1 MRGPNSILRLG
12 VGTVWLK
19 GTMFR
24 AESRIVALTTA
35 SSLTSRFSKSKKNEA
50 LFLVIGPLRLP
61 PYWREE
67 YGARVGANGL
77 RALKAMLLKLKEV
90 WPRNLSVPGLV
101 RISIRPNPGRSYSA
115 ENGFALILI
124 SRIDASGGRFP
135 PVKPSMKI

>member
-50 LFLVIGPLRLP
+50 FFFEIGPLRLP
-61 PYWREE
+61 PYCRDE
-67 YGARVGANGL
+67 YGARVGAKGL
-77 RALKAMLLKLKEV
+77 RAFSAILLKPKDAC
-90 WPRNLSVPGLV
+90 PRNLSVPGFV

-115 ENGFALILI
+115 EN
-124 SRIDASGGRFP
+124 
-135 PVKPSMKI
+135 